1 MTALWVVY
9 GCWCAVLCGY
19 DMKIRRLPNA
29 LTLGGAL
36 VFLLVQ
42 YLLHGTFGLA
52 AGFASAS
59 VAGLFLVVPWLLR
72 AAGGGDVKMMFAA
85 GAAVGWVGLLDLLI
99 LTSLAGV
106 VMACGLLAAGVVSA
120 KRLSHWIQVFLNPKY
135 DRKAGALALPSSA
148 DERVRMPFSMAIAIG
163 MMVVLWGAVP

>member
-9 GCWCAVLCGY
+9 GCWCGVLCGY
-19 DMKIRRLPNA
+19 DIISRRLPNA

-42 YLLHGTFGLA
+42 FLLHGRVGLA

-59 VAGLFLVVPWLLR
+59 VAGVFLVVPWLLR

-85 GAAVGWVGLLDLLI
+85 GAAVGWVGLLDLLV

-106 VMACGLLAAGVVSA
+106 VMAFGLLSTGMVSA
-120 KRLSHWIQVFLNPKY
+120 TRLSHWVQTLFNPKY

-163 MMVVLWGAVP
+163 MMVVLWGATP